1 MPYVPLAT
9 TRSCRGGRAV
19 GLGRGKSQPR
29 PDLCA
34 VDNTVSPRDYMG
46 KFWLDSLVHDP
57 KMLEYIVDLVGEN
70 RVALGTDYPFPLG
83 ELQPGKLIHGMPW
96 SEQRKGKL
104 LHGAALEWLGMDLS
118 HLLP

>member
-1 MPYVPLAT
+1 MINNPIAP
-9 TRSCRGGRAV
+9 
-19 GLGRGKSQPR
+19 KE
-29 PDLCA
+29 
-34 VDNTVSPRDYMG
+34 YMG

-57 KMLEYIVDLVGEN
+57 QMLEYIVGLVGEN

-83 ELQPGKLIHGMPW
+83 ELQPGKLINGMHW
-96 SEQRKGKL
+96 SEERKGKL